1 MAIIRY
7 ITSYIWKPFRQ
18 CQTASSRC
26 CAGLHRGVIA
36 AAILLMA
43 CNPGPTVAA
52 ERTVAPFEL
61 GTVIVTARRLVVGE
75 VGPDQVA
82 SVVRHDEMREFNRD
96 NIGDALNLL
105 SGVTL
110 STNSRNEKTIT
121 IRGFDSRQVPLFM
134 DGIPVY
140 VPYDGYVDFNR
151 FTTADLAA
159 IQVAK
164 GFSSLAYGPNTLG
177 GAINL
182 ISRRPASGFEADGR
196 ISAGAGAGGEQQ
208 IAVNIGTR
216 QEVWYVQA
224 GASRIEADDFR
235 LSSDFVPTATENGG
249 ARENSWRKDDKLSL
263 KLGFTPNQQ
272 DEYVISYYRQDGEKG
287 QPPSTVPADARFWQW
302 PYWDKEGI
310 ALLTST
316 ALGGSESLKVRLYAD
331 DYGNEVDSYT
341 DGSYT
346 TLKTSG
352 RGSVGSGRSIYDDRT
367 RGGSFELESVRIAA
381 NTLRLFASYR
391 TDEHR
396 ETDANGTRNSHLD
409 DELLSYGLEDNIQLA
424 SRLLLSL
431 GVSRDELRPD
441 KVFSAGNAY
450 TLPDAKSA
458 DNAQAGLFYSW
469 ADSARLYATVA
480 RKSRLPTLK
489 DRYSQ
494 RLGTYIEN
502 PDLQPETSLNY
513 EIGYQGVVGDSVRT
527 EVAVFYSDVDDRIQ
541 SVANVSG
548 NLSQMQN
555 IGTVRISGLELA
567 MHHQLSARL
576 AAGFSFTLT
585 DRDNRSDP
593 DTRLT
598 DVPRQKLTLDARYQ
612 PANDIDLIAFL
623 ESNSSRWVSNTKSLP
638 GFATLSLK
646 AVWHV
651 SPQLEAEGGISNL
664 LDTDYALA
672 DGFPSAGRM
681 WFAGVSYQL

>member
-1 MAIIRY
+1 MRRAGFPRWVIGI
-7 ITSYIWKPFRQ
+7 
-18 CQTASSRC
+18 ASV
-26 CAGLHRGVIA
+26 LT
-36 AAILLMA
+36 A
-43 CNPGPTVAA
+43 CNPGSAVAVEHA
-52 ERTVAPFEL
+52 VTPFEL
-61 GTVIVTARRLVVGE
+61 GTVIVTARRLVIGE

-82 SVVRHDEMREFNRD
+82 SVVQHDEMREFNRD

-110 STNSRNEKTIT
+110 STNSRNEKTIA

-182 ISRRPASGFEADGR
+182 ISRRPASRFEADGR
-196 ISAGAGAGGEQQ
+196 ISGGVGDERQF
-208 IAVNIGTR
+208 AVNIGSR
-216 QEVWYVQA
+216 QGKWYVQA

-249 ARENSWRKDDKLSL
+249 ARENSWRKDEKLSL
-263 KLGFTPNQQ
+263 KLGLVPNQK

-287 QPPSTVPADARFWQW
+287 QPPSTIPADARYWQW

-316 ALGGSESLKVRLYAD
+316 ALGESESLKVRLYAD

-341 DGSYT
+341 DGTYT

-352 RGSVGSGRSIYDDRT
+352 RGSVSTGRSIYDDST
-367 RGGSFELESVRIAA
+367 RGGSFELESVRIEA

-391 TDEHR
+391 ADEHR
-396 ETDANGTRNSHLD
+396 ETDANGIQNSHLAD
-409 DELLSYGLEDNIQLA
+409 DLLSYGLEDNIQIGPT
-424 SRLLLSL
+424 LLLSV

-441 KVFSAGNAY
+441 KVFNAGNPY
-450 TLPDAKSA
+450 TLPGTKDAT
-458 DNAQAGLFYSW
+458 NAQAGLFYRWSGT
-469 ADSARLYATVA
+469 ARLYATVA
-480 RKSRLPTLK
+480 KKSRLPTLK

-502 PDLQPETSLNY
+502 PYLQPETSVNY
-513 EIGYQGVVGDSVRT
+513 EIGYQGFVGESVRT
-527 EVAVFYSDVDDRIQ
+527 EAAAFYSDIDDRIQ

-555 IGTVRISGLELA
+555 IGRVRITGLELA
-567 MHHQLSARL
+567 MHDQLFAQL
-576 AAGFSFTLT
+576 AAGFSYTLI

-593 DTRLT
+593 ATRLT

-612 PANDIDLIAFL
+612 PANDFDIVAFL
-623 ESNSSRWVSNTKSLP
+623 ESNSSRWASNTKSLP
-638 GFATLSLK
+638 GFTTLSLK
-646 AVWHV
+646 TVWRV
-651 SPQLEAEGGISNL
+651 NPQLHAEAGAGNV
-664 LDTDYALA
+664 LDRDYTLA

-681 WFAGVSYQL
+681 WFAGVSSQF